1 MTDIMA
7 PAERSALMSRIR
19 GTDTKPELFVRRTL
33 HAMGY
38 RFRTH
43 VRELPGRPDLV
54 FSRRQAV
61 IFVHGCF
68 WHRHG
73 CRKTYVP
80 KTRETFWREKFAG
93 NVSRDKRNQSLLTE
107 AGWRV
112 LVVWE
117 CEVESDD
124 SLLDRTVAFLGPP
137 RVACEA

>member
-1 MTDIMA
+1 MTDIIA
-7 PAERSALMSRIR
+7 PAERSVLMSRIR
-19 GTDTKPELFVRRTL
+19 GADTKPELFVRRTL

-43 VRELPGRPDLV
+43 VRGLPGRPDLV
-54 FSRRQAV
+54 FSKRQAV

-80 KTRETFWREKFAG
+80 KTREIFWREKFVG
-93 NVSRDKRNQSLLTE
+93 NVTRDKRNQRLLAE

-117 CEVESDD
+117 CEVESD
-124 SLLDRTVAFLGPP
+124 SLLLNRTVAFLGPP
-137 RVACEA
+137 RVAWEA

>member
-1 MTDIMA
+1 MT
-7 PAERSALMSRIR
+7 PVERSAMMSRIR
-19 GTDTKPELFVRRTL
+19 GVDTKPELFVRRKL

-54 FSRRQAV
+54 FTRRRAV

-73 CRKTYVP
+73 CTKTYDP
-80 KTRETFWREKFAG
+80 KTRKTFWQGKFAC
-93 NVSRDKRNQSLLTE
+93 NVGRDEQNQKLLAE
-107 AGWRV
+107 AGWRI

-124 SLLDRTVAFLGPP
+124 SLLDRTVAFLGPS
-137 RVACEA
+137 RVARRA